1 MKKKPVWIRI
11 SLIAISIIFFII
23 LAIPNAKAS
32 ENIAMVSMFE
42 PDEGIMIPVI
52 KSMTA
57 PQESVK
63 DFLYYFLLY
72 GYYFY
77 GFPFCLIRFGDIPF
91 SVVEPDQQYSVAH
104 AHFTAGHQ
112 CITDDPGAT
121 VAGLHA

>member
-57 PQESVK
+57 LKNQSKIFSIISFCMDTISTVFH
-63 DFLYYFLLY
+63 FLPHPLW
-72 GYYFY
+72 
-77 GFPFCLIRFGDIPF
+77 
-91 SVVEPDQQYSVAH
+91 
-104 AHFTAGHQ
+104 
-112 CITDDPGAT
+112 
-121 VAGLHA
+121 